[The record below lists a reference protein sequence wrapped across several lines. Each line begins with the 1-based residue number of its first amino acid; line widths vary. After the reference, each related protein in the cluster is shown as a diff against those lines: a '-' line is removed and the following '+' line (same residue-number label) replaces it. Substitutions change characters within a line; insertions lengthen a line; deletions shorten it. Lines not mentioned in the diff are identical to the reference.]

1 VRAAAPALLAVL
13 TLSAC
18 GSGGST
24 APSTSRAKKAP
35 VRAATKGSP
44 ASLRALAIFRRPATP
59 HDQIPTDE
67 TVGGVRPGLSRLAYS
82 GPLGMLFAYS
92 NGGMLCVSFE
102 TRISISAGAGTG
114 RCDSLA
120 TTRTAGV
127 VLTVTGT
134 SDHID
139 RLAMILPDGV
149 RSVTV
154 TRAGGRPLTLPVRT
168 NAVVCGT
175 PGLRGWS
182 FTTPAGGRQ
191 AGMVVTAAPRRSP

>member
-1 VRAAAPALLAVL
+1 VRPAAPAILAVL
-13 TLSAC
+13 ALSAC
-18 GSGGST
+18 GSSGST
-24 APSTSRAKKAP
+24 ATSTSRAGAGAKAARP
-35 VRAATKGSP
+35 KGSP

-59 HDQIPTDE
+59 RDQIPTDE
-67 TVGGVRPGLSRLAYS
+67 AVGGVRPGLSRLAYG

-92 NGGMLCVSFE
+92 NGGMVCVSFE
-102 TRISISAGAGTG
+102 TRISLSAGAGTG
-114 RCDSLA
+114 RCESLA
-120 TTRTAGV
+120 LTRTAGV
-127 VLTVTGT
+127 VLTVTAT

-154 TRAGGRPLTLPVRT
+154 TRAGGGPVTLPVRG
-168 NAVVCGT
+168 NAVVYGT

-191 AGMVVTAAPRRSP
+191 TGTLPTP